1 MKIQDI
7 ILSCSE
13 SSRKKG
19 FNSSIHMTQV
29 CHIVTGMSEAMEY
42 LTPSGNKETE
52 RLKQIL
58 IDECKRYAFYQR
70 KAENHSDISTVC
82 FQDLFLEELAEVVI
96 KISSYVGGNDWSD
109 EFCDILKAKMDKTN
123 GRVKLSKKK

>member
-7 ILSCSE
+7 ISSCSE

-58 IDECKRYAFYQR
+58 IDECKRYEFYRR
-70 KAENHSDISTVC
+70 KAENHSDRSEVC
-82 FQDLFLEELAEVVI
+82 FQDLYLDQLAEVVI
-96 KISSYVGGNDWSD
+96 KISSYVGGNDWGD
-109 EFCDILKAKMDKTN
+109 EFCEILKAKMNKNT
-123 GRVKLSKKK
+123 GRSKPSGKK